1 MEEWSVWVQFL
12 GTIILAATFIFIVIQ
27 TRNLSKQTKSLE
39 QSIIGNTIWQIT
51 MNHREL
57 LSKVFEF
64 PFLGK
69 TLRTDQPDDEIK
81 KAFLLSVLI
90 NNAESIYEQSRL
102 GNISENYRKPIAK
115 DMVNM
120 FTNPEVR
127 ARWEEV
133 KVFHS
138 KEFQDFVEEE
148 TAHFLK

>member
-12 GTIILAATFIFIVIQ
+12 GTIILAATLIFVVIQ

-69 TLRTDQPDDEIK
+69 TLRPDQPDDEIK
-81 KAFLLSVLI
+81 KACFLSMLI

-102 GNISENYRKPIAK
+102 GNISENYWKPIAK

-148 TAHFLK
+148 TAHFRK